1 MTNFKNSCIAIGNFD
16 GIHIG
21 HDALIREMLEIS
33 KYNNLNSMI
42 LTFKFSDK
50 TMNKSSAN
58 MKYITNFDSK
68 MSLLQAYKPTNVCY
82 IDLDSEISKYS
93 SEMFIKNIL
102 IDKYDM
108 KHIVVGYNFRFGHY
122 ALGNTDTLKKF
133 SNIYGYD
140 VSILPRIRTDDRLDI
155 SSTIIRDFIKKG
167 KIKEAN
173 RLLTQNYTIF
183 TNEVEHL
190 DNNRCIVNQNS
201 DIITPCD
208 GKYKVL
214 IGENECIAEI
224 NTIDHNKI
232 FKFNCDFS
240 KQDIVF
246 LSDKWLFKII
256 INLKFNKKKIIFTN
270 IKYCVKIYEVP

>member
-16 GIHIG
+16 GIHLG

-50 TMNKSSAN
+50 TMRKSSAN
-58 MKYITNFDSK
+58 MKYITNFDNK
-68 MSLLQAYKPTNVCY
+68 LSLLQAYNAKNVCY
-82 IDLDSEISKYS
+82 IDLDSEISKYTP
-93 SEMFIKNIL
+93 EMFIKNIL

-133 SNIYGYD
+133 SSFYGYD
-140 VSILPRIRTDDRLDI
+140 VSILPRIRTEEGLDI

-173 RLLTQNYTIF
+173 RRLTQNFTIF
-183 TNEVEHL
+183 TDVV
-190 DNNRCIVNQNS
+190 DIMDDKSCIVNKNS
-201 DIITPCD
+201 EIITPCD

-214 IGENECIAEI
+214 IDEKESIVEI
-224 NTIDHNKI
+224 NTVDNDKI
-232 FKFNCDFS
+232 LKFNCLYNS
-240 KQDIVF
+240 QNIVF
-246 LSDKWLFKII
+246 LSEI
-256 INLKFNKKKIIFTN
+256 
-270 IKYCVKIYEVP
+270 